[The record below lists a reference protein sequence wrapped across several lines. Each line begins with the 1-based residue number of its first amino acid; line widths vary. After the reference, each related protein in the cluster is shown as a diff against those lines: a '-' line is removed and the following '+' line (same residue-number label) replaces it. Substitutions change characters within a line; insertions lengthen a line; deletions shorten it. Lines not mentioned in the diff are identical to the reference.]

1 MELLE
6 DFRKFTKKDTTQTFI
21 FISLILV
28 PLLIFN
34 AIDMQ
39 SFVKLFGVTIIGF
52 YGQKLTDFKG
62 FK

>member
-6 DFRKFTKKDTTQTFI
+6 DFKKFTKKDTTQTFI

-34 AIDMQ
+34 MLDMQ

-52 YGQKLTDFKG
+52 YSQKITDFKG
-62 FK
+62 LR